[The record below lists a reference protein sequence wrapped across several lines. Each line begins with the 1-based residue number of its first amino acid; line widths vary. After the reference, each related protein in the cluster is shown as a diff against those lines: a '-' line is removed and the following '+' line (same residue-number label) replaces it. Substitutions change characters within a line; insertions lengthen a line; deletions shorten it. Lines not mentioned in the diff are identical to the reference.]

1 MKKLIPQF
9 TSERGTTILEF
20 AFISMILLSMTFAMI
35 DFGRYIYASN
45 VIRSAAQEGARAAI
59 TLDGDVNTAVI
70 SKLIALDTSK
80 ATISPPSPSGNT
92 VYVRVAYEFEFI
104 TPFLSPSGPIQIE
117 ADASS
122 LRFPS

>member
-1 MKKLIPQF
+1 MKKLIQHF
-9 TSERGTTILEF
+9 TSERGSTILEF

-45 VIRSAAQEGARAAI
+45 AVRSAAQEGARVGI
-59 TLDGDVNTAVI
+59 TPDGDVNAAVT

-80 ATISPPSPSGNT
+80 ATISPPSLNGNT

-104 TPFLSPSGPIQIE
+104 TPFLPSGPIHIE